1 MIFVF
6 ITLILS
12 LALIPLVLIDMKIK
26 VSETQFDLAIRSL
39 ELPEETLS
47 NKAQNRMNTK
57 QRLSK
62 LKLVNWNKIQT
73 KLNSKYLTRVKKLL
87 ISGYTLILDS
97 SKSLK
102 RKMKESWDKMH
113 HLRKSK
119 NSRTNRS
126 INNQTTR
133 SAKR

>member
-12 LALIPLVLIDMKIK
+12 LALIPLVLIDIKIK
-26 VSETQFDLAIRSL
+26 VSETQYDLAIRSL

-73 KLNSKYLTRVKKLL
+73 KLNSKYLKKIL

-119 NSRTNRS
+119 NNRTNRS